1 MRLRAPM
8 PKTFPVLWG
17 DYKTTE
23 KEILLL
29 ENLENEGFVS
39 PRLSSEGKIYFI
51 YIFFLPQYNFW
62 VTLKN
67 KVTQRNVK
75 YFLLG
80 LDLAHVILAAGK
92 QAFASVISMTK
103 VFIQ

>member
-1 MRLRAPM
+1 MNFYFKLVPELMRLRAPM

-39 PRLSSEGKIYFI
+39 PQLSSEGI
-51 YIFFLPQYNFW
+51 IFHLHNLVTFVFL
-62 VTLKN
+62 
-67 KVTQRNVK
+67 
-75 YFLLG
+75 
-80 LDLAHVILAAGK
+80 
-92 QAFASVISMTK
+92 
-103 VFIQ
+103 

>member
-1 MRLRAPM
+1 MNFYFKLVPELMRLRAPM

-39 PRLSSEGKIYFI
+39 PRLSSEGKIYLI
-51 YIFFLPQYNFW
+51 YIFFLPQYNF
-62 VTLKN
+62 
-67 KVTQRNVK
+67 
-75 YFLLG
+75 
-80 LDLAHVILAAGK
+80 
-92 QAFASVISMTK
+92 
-103 VFIQ
+103 

>member
-17 DYKTTE
+17 DYKSTE

-39 PRLSSEGKIYFI
+39 PQLSSEG
-51 YIFFLPQYNFW
+51 
-62 VTLKN
+62 
-67 KVTQRNVK
+67 
-75 YFLLG
+75 
-80 LDLAHVILAAGK
+80 ILF
-92 QAFASVISMTK
+92 QFYMLCI
-103 VFIQ
+103 